1 MGNDPSKKG
10 KEKATHPKI
19 VSKGKNSSKNLRLLI
34 LHEAESKPPI
44 DAVDHFCDAL
54 NACKPPGSLEIKQ
67 EGVKILELDGSSSL
81 SGSFLTEAKNWIIE
95 WLDKDGVVL
104 ICLLS
109 SQDVHP
115 FAEDINFQGG
125 KIVAFS
131 FGKCPTSWKE
141 CISLKVD
148 LKAVSSPSDFEEPLK
163 ELVATVRA
171 E

>member
-81 SGSFLTEAKNWIIE
+81 SGSFLAEAKNWIIE

-109 SQDVHP
+109 IQVKTYTLSQ
-115 FAEDINFQGG
+115 
-125 KIVAFS
+125 KILIS
-131 FGKCPTSWKE
+131 KEGRSWRSRLE
-141 CISLKVD
+141 N
-148 LKAVSSPSDFEEPLK
+148 
-163 ELVATVRA
+163 VRPHGRNVFL
-171 E
+171 